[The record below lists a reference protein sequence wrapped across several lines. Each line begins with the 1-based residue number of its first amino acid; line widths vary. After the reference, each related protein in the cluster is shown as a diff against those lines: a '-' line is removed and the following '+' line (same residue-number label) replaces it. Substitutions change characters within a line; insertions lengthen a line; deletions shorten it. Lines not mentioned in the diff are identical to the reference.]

1 MKAKQIMFWLW
12 TVLLILGFIGEATTL
27 QLAPVVGIVFILAA
41 EIWAEKKL
49 FVAAMVLSIIMAT
62 INFYVLSW
70 IDVAFWIATI
80 VVFTKNQK

>member
-12 TVLLILGFIGEATTL
+12 TVLLILGLIGEITAL
-27 QLAPVVGIVFILAA
+27 QLAPVAGIAIILAF
-41 EIWAEKKL
+41 EIWAGKKL

-70 IDVAFWIATI
+70 IDIALWIATI